1 MLRDL
6 NIMRNKRLEKR
17 ENMYIP
23 KYFAIQ
29 DEEVKY
35 EIIEQNSFATL
46 FSQHNGEPYA
56 THLPLLLN
64 RETLILHGHFARPN
78 DQWKDSGNQQVLA
91 IFQGPHSYI
100 SPSWYETNNAVP
112 TWNYVAV
119 HVYGELEIVEDEQE
133 LIDSLQ
139 KLVHTYED
147 SKSMYSLNDVDPNY
161 MAGLSKGIVG
171 FKIKI
176 NKIEG
181 KAKLSQNH
189 SVERRKLVVERLE
202 RVGGGGGRGMG
213 NWRKKKTGL
222 VK

>member
-1 MLRDL
+1 
-6 NIMRNKRLEKR
+6 
-17 ENMYIP
+17 MYIP

-29 DEEVKY
+29 DEEMKY
-35 EIIEQNSFATL
+35 EIMEQNSFATL

-64 RETLILHGHFARPN
+64 RETLTLHGHFARPN
-78 DQWKDSGNQQVLA
+78 EQWKDSGNQHVLA

-133 LIDSLQ
+133 LLNSLQ
-139 KLVHTYED
+139 ELVHKYEEPQ
-147 SKSMYSLNDVDPNY
+147 STYSLNEVDSNY
-161 MAGLSKGIVG
+161 MAGLSRGIVG

-189 SVERRKLVVERLE
+189 SVERRNLVVEELE
-202 RVGGGGGRGMG
+202 KVDSAGSRGIARMMMW
-213 NWRKKKTGL
+213 NSL
-222 VK
+222 

>member
-1 MLRDL
+1 
-6 NIMRNKRLEKR
+6 
-17 ENMYIP
+17 MYIP

-29 DEEVKY
+29 DEEMKY
-35 EIIEQNSFATL
+35 ETIEQNSFATL

-56 THLPLLLN
+56 THLPLVLN
-64 RETLILHGHFARPN
+64 RETLTLYGHFARPN
-78 DQWKDSGNQQVLA
+78 AQWKDSENQQVLA

-100 SPSWYETNNAVP
+100 SPSWYETNKAVP

-119 HVYGELEIVEDEQE
+119 HVYGELEVVEDKQE
-133 LIDSLQ
+133 LLNSLQ
-139 KLVHTYED
+139 DLVHKYED
-147 SKSMYSLNDVDPNY
+147 PQSTYSLDDVDPDY

-189 SVERRKLVVERLE
+189 SIERRNLVVEKLE
-202 RVGGGGGRGMG
+202 KVGSEGSKRIAELM
-213 NWRKKKTGL
+213 RK
-222 VK
+222 

>member
-1 MLRDL
+1 
-6 NIMRNKRLEKR
+6 
-17 ENMYIP
+17 MYIP

-29 DEEVKY
+29 DEEMKY
-35 EIIEQNSFATL
+35 EIMEQNSFATL

-64 RETLILHGHFARPN
+64 RETLTLHGHFARPN
-78 DQWKDSGNQQVLA
+78 EQWKDIGTQQVLA

-119 HVYGELEIVEDEQE
+119 HVYGELEIVEDEKT
-133 LIDSLQ
+133 LVDSLQ
-139 KLVHTYED
+139 DLVNKYED
-147 SKSMYSLNDVDPNY
+147 PESTYSLNDVDPNY
-161 MAGLSKGIVG
+161 MGGLSKGIVG

-181 KAKLSQNH
+181 KAKLSQN
-189 SVERRKLVVERLE
+189 EVVQ
-202 RVGGGGGRGMG
+202 
-213 NWRKKKTGL
+213 
-222 VK
+222 

>member
-1 MLRDL
+1 
-6 NIMRNKRLEKR
+6 
-17 ENMYIP
+17 MYIP
-23 KYFAIQ
+23 KHFTIQ
-29 DEEVKY
+29 DEETKY

-46 FSQHNGEPYA
+46 FSQHNGAPYA

-64 RETLILHGHFARPN
+64 RETLTLSGHFARPN
-78 DQWKDSGNQQVLA
+78 EQWKDSENQQVLA
-91 IFQGPHSYI
+91 VFQGPHSYI
-100 SPSWYETNNAVP
+100 SPSWYETNKAVP

-139 KLVHTYED
+139 DLVHKYENP
-147 SKSMYSLNDVDPNY
+147 KSTYSLNDVDPNY
-161 MAGLSKGIVG
+161 MEGLSRGIVG

-189 SVERRKLVVERLE
+189 SGQRRKLVVEELE
-202 RVGGGGGRGMG
+202 KVGSEGSRGIADLM
-213 NWRKKKTGL
+213 KEIE
-222 VK
+222 

>member
-1 MLRDL
+1 
-6 NIMRNKRLEKR
+6 
-17 ENMYIP
+17 MYIP

-29 DEEVKY
+29 DEEMKY
-35 EIIEQNSFATL
+35 EIMEQNSFATL

-64 RETLILHGHFARPN
+64 RETLTLHGHFARPN
-78 DQWKDSGNQQVLA
+78 EQWKDIGTQQVLA
-91 IFQGPHSYI
+91 IFQEIHSYI

-119 HVYGELEIVEDEQE
+119 HVYGELEIVEDEKT
-133 LIDSLQ
+133 LVDSLQ
-139 KLVHTYED
+139 DLVNKYED
-147 SKSMYSLNDVDPNY
+147 PESTYSLNDVDPNY
-161 MAGLSKGIVG
+161 MGGLSKGIVG

-189 SVERRKLVVERLE
+189 SVERRNLVVEKLE
-202 RVGGGGGRGMG
+202 KVGSEESKRIAELM
-213 NWRKKKTGL
+213 RK
-222 VK
+222 